1 MNNTRRRILEKIK
14 KKEIRMKPRWIFW
27 LEEAGA
33 KSGLGLI
40 LLLVAI
46 GLSMVVMFWQ
56 VYNPSELTE
65 YGEAGWA
72 LIREDFPYLWLLG
85 AVVLGIGGV
94 VLESKLGENYKR
106 TTTVLVFLTTATI
119 VGLTAL
125 TVWARNLLQI
135 GF

>member
-1 MNNTRRRILEKIK
+1 M
-14 KKEIRMKPRWIFW
+14 
-27 LEEAGA
+27 EETGV
-33 KSGLGLI
+33 KSGLALV

-46 GLSMVVMFWQ
+46 GLSMVVIFWQ

-65 YGEAGWA
+65 YGEVGWA
-72 LIREDFPYLWLLG
+72 LIKEDFPYLWLLG

-94 VLESKLGENYKR
+94 VLESKVGENYKK
-106 TTTVLVFLTTATI
+106 TTMVLVILTAAII
-119 VGLTAL
+119 VGLTML